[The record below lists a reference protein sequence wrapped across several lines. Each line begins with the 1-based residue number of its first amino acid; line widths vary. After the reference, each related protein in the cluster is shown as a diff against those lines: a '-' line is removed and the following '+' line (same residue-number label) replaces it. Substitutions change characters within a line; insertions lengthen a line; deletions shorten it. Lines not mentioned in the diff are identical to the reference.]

1 MAQLASVLA
10 WGASGRPFES
20 DHPDPFL
27 TQSAFLQLVALLFF
41 IVAVK
46 KILKTTNFSISG
58 NVDGLQKQPFIKQ
71 TNIILMIK

>member
-1 MAQLASVLA
+1 
-10 WGASGRPFES
+10 
-20 DHPDPFL
+20 
-27 TQSAFLQLVALLFF
+27 LVALLFF